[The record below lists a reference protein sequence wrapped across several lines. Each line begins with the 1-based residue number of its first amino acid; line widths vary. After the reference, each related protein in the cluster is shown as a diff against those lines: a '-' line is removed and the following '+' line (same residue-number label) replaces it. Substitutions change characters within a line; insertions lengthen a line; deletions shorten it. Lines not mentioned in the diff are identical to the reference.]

1 MSTILVIGSN
11 SPSAASFC
19 AHASSRGYKVIATSR
34 SPEKSSVFL
43 PYKWGTPTKDVV
55 FEQIDLNHDM
65 DRLESLMKQYRPIYV
80 VNFASQGMVAQSW
93 DNPTHWMQTNVVAM
107 SSLLEVLRSSDFLE
121 RYVHF
126 STPEVYGSTEGWVA
140 ENRDYKPS
148 TPYALSRAAGDMSV
162 ALWSKTYGLP
172 AVITRAAN
180 VYGEG
185 QQLYRII
192 PRAFLCSFTG
202 QRLPL
207 QGGGLSE
214 RSFVHFDDVS
224 DGVMRI
230 CENGRIGEDYHLSPR
245 SSITIR
251 HLVEEICTIAG
262 KPFEEVVEIAPDR
275 LGKDQAYLLESTKIM
290 NELGWNPQVSLDEGL
305 HRCAQWCLQNLAELR
320 LLPQVYEH
328 KP

>member
-1 MSTILVIGSN
+1 MTTILVIGSN

-19 AHASSRGYKVIATSR
+19 AFALERGHQVIATSR
-34 SPEKSSVFL
+34 SAEKSSVFL
-43 PYKWGTPTKDVV
+43 PYTWGGRSGPL
-55 FEQIDLNHDM
+55 FEQVDLNHDM
-65 DRLESLMKQYRPIYV
+65 DRLAALMKRHRPAYV

-107 SSLLEVLRSSDFLE
+107 SALLEILRHCDFLE

-126 STPEVYGSTEGWVA
+126 STPEVYGSTEGWIV
-140 ENRDYKPS
+140 EHRDYKPS

-192 PRAFLCSFTG
+192 PRTLLCCLTG
-202 QRLPL
+202 QTLPL

-214 RSFVHFDDVS
+214 RAFVHFDDVS
-224 DGVMRI
+224 DAVMRI
-230 CENGRIGEDYHLSPR
+230 CEGGRNGEDYHISPH

-251 HLVEEICTIAG
+251 KLVEDICAITG
-262 KPFEEVVEIAPDR
+262 RPFDEVVKMAPDR
-275 LGKDQAYLLESTKIM
+275 LGKDQAYLLESSKIM
-290 NELGWNPQVSLDEGL
+290 KELGWSPRVSLEEGL
-305 HRCAQWCLQNLAELR
+305 RRCADWCQKNLAELR
-320 LLPQVYEH
+320 TLPQVYEH

>member
-1 MSTILVIGSN
+1 MTTILVIGSN

-19 AHASSRGYKVIATSR
+19 AFALDRGYQVVATSR
-34 SPEKSSVFL
+34 SPEKAGVFL
-43 PYKWGTPTKDVV
+43 PYTWNGRTGLT
-55 FEQIDLNHDM
+55 FEQVDLNHDM
-65 DRLESLMKQYRPIYV
+65 DRLESLMRRHRPAYV
-80 VNFASQGMVAQSW
+80 INFASQGMVAQSW

-107 SSLLEVLRSSDFLE
+107 SALLEVLRNADYLE

-126 STPEVYGSTEGWVA
+126 STPEVYGSTEGWVV

-162 ALWSKTYGLP
+162 ALWTKTYGLP

-192 PRAFLCSFTG
+192 PRTFICCFTG
-202 QRLPL
+202 QTLPL

-214 RSFVHFDDVS
+214 RAFIHFDDVS
-224 DGVMRI
+224 DGVMRV
-230 CENGRIGEDYHLSPR
+230 CEKGRNGEDYHISPR

-251 HLVEEICTIAG
+251 ELVQEICTIAG
-262 KPFEEVVEIAPDR
+262 RPFDDVVKMAPDR
-275 LGKDQAYLLESTKIM
+275 LGKDQAYLLDSTKIM
-290 NELGWNPQVSLDEGL
+290 TELGWRPQVTLEEGL
-305 HRCAQWCLQNLAELR
+305 RRCADWCRKNLVELR
-320 LLPQVYEH
+320 NLPQIYEH

>member
-1 MSTILVIGSN
+1 MPKILIIGSN

-19 AHASSRGYKVIATSR
+19 AYALNRGYEVIATSR
-34 SPEKSSVFL
+34 SPEKPNIFL
-43 PYKWGTPTKDVV
+43 PYKWGKKSENII
-55 FEQIDLNHDM
+55 FKQLDLNHDI
-65 DRLESLMKQYRPIYV
+65 DRLESIMMQYKPIYV
-80 VNFASQGMVAQSW
+80 VNFASQGMVVQSW

-107 SSLLEVLRSSDFLE
+107 SGLLEVLRRCNFLE
-121 RYVHF
+121 RYIHF
-126 STPEVYGSTEGWVA
+126 STPEVYGSTKGWVS
-140 ENRDYKPS
+140 ECRDYKPS

-162 ALWSKTYGLP
+162 ALWNKTYGLP

-192 PRAFLCSFTG
+192 PRAFISCFTG
-202 QRLPL
+202 QVLPL

-214 RSFVHFDDVS
+214 RSFIHFDDVS

-230 CENGRIGEDYHLSPR
+230 CENGRNGEDYHLSPR

-251 HLVEEICTIAG
+251 QLVRQICEIAG
-262 KPFEEVVEIAPDR
+262 MPFDEVVQMTPDR

-290 NELGWNPQVSLDEGL
+290 GELGWNPQISLDEGL
-305 HRCAQWCLQNLAELR
+305 HRCAQWCLNNLAELR
-320 LLPQVYEH
+320 LLPQIYEH
-328 KP
+328 KQ

>member
-1 MSTILVIGSN
+1 MPTILVIGSN

-19 AHASSRGYKVIATSR
+19 AYALDRGYQVIATSR
-34 SPEKSSVFL
+34 SPEKADVFL
-43 PYKWGTPTKDVV
+43 PYKWSERKGLT
-55 FEQIDLNHDM
+55 FEQIDLNHDIAH
-65 DRLESLMKQYRPIYV
+65 LESLMRRYRPEYV

-107 SSLLEVLRSSDFLE
+107 SALLEVLRNADFLE

-126 STPEVYGSTEGWVA
+126 STPEVYGSTEGWVT
-140 ENRDYKPS
+140 ESRDYKPS

-162 ALWSKTYGLP
+162 DLWTKTYDLP

-192 PRAFLCSFTG
+192 PRTFLCCFTG
-202 QRLPL
+202 QTLPL

-214 RSFVHFDDVS
+214 RAFVHFDDVS
-224 DGVMRI
+224 DGVLRV
-230 CENGRIGEDYHLSPR
+230 CENGKNGEDYHLSPH

-251 HLVEEICTIAG
+251 ALVEEICNIAA
-262 KPFEEVVEIAPDR
+262 KSFDDVVKMAPGR
-275 LGKDQAYLLESTKIM
+275 LGLDQAYFLDSTKAM
-290 NELGWNPQVSLDEGL
+290 NELDWQPHVSLQQGL
-305 HRCAQWCLQNLAELR
+305 ERCASWCRDNLDELR
-320 LLPQVYEH
+320 ALPQVYEH

>member
-1 MSTILVIGSN
+1 MTAILIIGSN
-11 SPSAASFC
+11 SPAAASFC
-19 AHASSRGYKVIATSR
+19 AHALDRGYQVIATSR
-34 SPEKSSVFL
+34 SPEKAGVFL
-43 PYKWGTPTKDVV
+43 PYTWSTRTGLT
-55 FEQIDLNHDM
+55 FEQVDLNQDM
-65 DRLESLMKQYRPIYV
+65 DRLHSLMKRHRPSYV

-107 SSLLEVLRSSDFLE
+107 AALLEVLRNADFLD
-121 RYVHF
+121 RYIHF
-126 STPEVYGSTEGWVA
+126 STPEVYGSTAGWIA
-140 ENRDYKPS
+140 ESRNYNPS

-162 ALWSKTYGLP
+162 ALWAKTYGLP

-192 PRAFLCSFTG
+192 PRTLLCCFTG
-202 QRLPL
+202 QTLPL

-224 DGVMRI
+224 HGVMLV
-230 CENGRIGEDYHLSPR
+230 CEQGRNGEDYHMSPH

-251 HLVEEICTIAG
+251 KLVEMICAIAET
-262 KPFEEVVEIAPDR
+262 PFDDVVKMAPDR
-275 LGKDQAYLLESTKIM
+275 PSKDQAYLLDSNKIAA
-290 NELGWNPQVSLDEGL
+290 ELGWRPQVTLDEGL
-305 HRCAQWCLQNLAELR
+305 NRCAAWCRENLNELR
-320 LLPQVYEH
+320 TLPQVYEH

>member
-1 MSTILVIGSN
+1 M
-11 SPSAASFC
+11 
-19 AHASSRGYKVIATSR
+19 ATSR
-34 SPEKSSVFL
+34 SPEKAGVFL
-43 PYKWGTPTKDVV
+43 PYTWKEHAGLT
-55 FEQIDLNHDM
+55 FEKIDLNLDM
-65 DRLESLMKQYRPIYV
+65 GRLKLLMKRHRPAYV

-107 SSLLEVLRSSDFLE
+107 TALLEVLRNADYLE

-126 STPEVYGSTEGWVA
+126 STPEVYGSTAGWIV
-140 ENRDYKPS
+140 ESRNYKPS

-162 ALWSKTYGLP
+162 ELWAKTYGLP

-192 PRAFLCSFTG
+192 PRTFLCCFTG
-202 QRLPL
+202 QTLPL
-207 QGGGLSE
+207 QGGGLSD

-224 DGVMRI
+224 NGVMLV
-230 CENGRIGEDYHLSPR
+230 CEQGRNGENYHMSPR

-251 HLVEEICTIAG
+251 KLVELICAIAER
-262 KPFEEVVEIAPDR
+262 PFDDVVKMVADR
-275 LGKDQAYLLESTKIM
+275 LGKDQAYLLDSTKIKD
-290 NELGWNPQVSLDEGL
+290 ELGWQPRVTLEDGL
-305 HRCAQWCLQNLAELR
+305 HRCAAWCRENLGELR
-320 LLPQVYEH
+320 TLPQIYEH